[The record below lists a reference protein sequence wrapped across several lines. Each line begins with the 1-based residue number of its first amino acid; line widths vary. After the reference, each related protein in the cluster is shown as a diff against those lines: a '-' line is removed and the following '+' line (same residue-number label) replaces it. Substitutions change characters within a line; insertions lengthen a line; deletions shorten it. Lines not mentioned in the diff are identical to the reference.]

1 MWLMTTYP
9 ARLGVNINI
18 SSRVTFLGHRT
29 LPPYQKLL
37 NILSIIEH
45 SINLVTKALSFYL
58 FSIRGRAIGG
68 STSALS
74 ANQLEQTMS
83 WGKNADGCA
92 CQNSEW
98 ALGIIAF
105 NFVGVPVLLQ
115 EKLLYETN

>member
-83 WGKNADGCA
+83 WGKNAGKNVYTAHHD
-92 CQNSEW
+92 
-98 ALGIIAF
+98 
-105 NFVGVPVLLQ
+105 
-115 EKLLYETN
+115 